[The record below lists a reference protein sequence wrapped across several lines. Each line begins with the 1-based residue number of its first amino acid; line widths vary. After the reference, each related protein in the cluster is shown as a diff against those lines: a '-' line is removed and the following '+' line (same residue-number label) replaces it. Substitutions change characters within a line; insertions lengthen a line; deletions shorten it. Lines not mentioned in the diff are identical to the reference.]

1 MLTAEIRKTLL
12 LMGPTGMAISSFA
25 SLDVTAIPSEV
36 ARQRWL
42 CIIACG
48 KENWMAN
55 ECSHHFFTN
64 DYEVRI
70 LLEKKGNVLF
80 PFDLVLISHWRSGC
94 W

>member
-36 ARQRWL
+36 ARQRWM

-48 KENWMAN
+48 KENWTAN
-55 ECSHHFFTN
+55 ECSHHLFTN

-70 LLEKKGNVLF
+70 YWKRKGMSYFHLILF
-80 PFDLVLISHWRSGC
+80 
-94 W
+94 